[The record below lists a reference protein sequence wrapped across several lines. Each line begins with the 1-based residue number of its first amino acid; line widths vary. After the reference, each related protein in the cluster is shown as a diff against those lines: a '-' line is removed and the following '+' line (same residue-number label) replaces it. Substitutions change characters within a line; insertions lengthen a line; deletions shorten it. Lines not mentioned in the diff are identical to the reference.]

1 MEAIERRTLEA
12 IAAWAGKHEKVRRV
26 WVIGSRASGTARPGS
41 DLDIAVE
48 LEPTPDGDETLPD
61 WVANAE
67 AWRDEL
73 QQHVAPKVDLQW
85 VDPIAGSGATRG
97 EAAEGKVLAYERMPS

>member
-1 MEAIERRTLEA
+1 MEAIESRTLEA
-12 IAAWAGKHEKVRRV
+12 IAAWAGTHDKVRRV
-26 WVIGSRASGTARPGS
+26 WVVGSRARGTARPES

-48 LEPTPDGDETLPD
+48 LEPTPDGDETLPE

-73 QQHVAPKVDLQW
+73 QQRVEPKVDLQW
-85 VDPIAGSGATRG
+85 VDAIGGSGGTRAD
-97 EAAEGKVLAYERMPS
+97 AAEGKVLAYERMPT